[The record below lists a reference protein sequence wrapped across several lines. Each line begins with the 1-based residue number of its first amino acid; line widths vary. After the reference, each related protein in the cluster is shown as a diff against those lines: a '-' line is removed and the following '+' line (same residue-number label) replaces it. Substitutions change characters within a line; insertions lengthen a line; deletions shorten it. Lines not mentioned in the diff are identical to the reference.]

1 MLVNDAFHSFLIEN
15 AMFADARYNY
25 LILARQSMATDSPEG
40 RTWCNVTGNSE
51 FDFTPDPEL

>member
-15 AMFADARYNY
+15 AMFADARYNHP
-25 LILARQSMATDSPEG
+25 ILARQGMATDLSEG
-40 RTWCNVTGNSE
+40 RTSCNETGKSE